1 MLDWLFFQLGAI
13 WSSSCPPFGKQTYIY
28 MTKESPKVFEK
39 HVFVCVSGKTCPQ
52 EGALEVFDA
61 LRKEIFERGLKSKI
75 RINKSGC
82 FDQCGNGPMIV
93 VYPDQVWYAKVK
105 VEDLNEIVEEHLL
118 ANRPVERLFYDGS
131 GRKACTR

>member
-1 MLDWLFFQLGAI
+1 MLDWLFFQLAAF
-13 WSSSCPPFGKQTYIY
+13 WSSFRNTFGKQSYIY
-28 MTKESPKVFEK
+28 MTEQSPKVFEK

-52 EGALEVFDA
+52 EGACEVFDA

-82 FDQCGNGPMIV
+82 FDQCGNGPLIV
-93 VYPDQVWYAKVK
+93 VYPDQVWYAKVQID
-105 VEDLNEIVEEHLL
+105 DLKEIVEEHLL
-118 ANRPVERLFYDGS
+118 KDRPVERLFYDGS